1 MKKIYQ
7 FSAIC
12 LLTGFLSSCD
22 FLELR
27 PESEG
32 ELLAEDA
39 LKTPADLQKLLIS
52 VYDVQANFLGGQ
64 YQNLTELLSDNL
76 AAPVNNADYLEVYS
90 RSTNFFNGTV
100 GGVYRDAYITIYR
113 ANVLIESV
121 DLIAG
126 LDETNKNRIVADARF
141 LRGSNH
147 WYAVR
152 LWAQPYGYTPDNSH
166 LGIAIRTAPSQT
178 PIARSTVAETYQVVL
193 DDLLFAASNLPVENG
208 IYANQ
213 WSAKGMLAKVYFE
226 MGNYDLA
233 YQYADEVI
241 RSGRFSLDDLDRFE
255 GGGSSEN
262 VFTLVST
269 PPNDERARGFMDN
282 YKSDANPNPTLR
294 SGLDL
299 FTLARL
305 DTADLRGKN
314 WYRVLNPGESNE
326 AYGVAKFD
334 FNFMSVPVVHLSDLK
349 LIRAEANAML
359 RRAYNE
365 ALDDVNDLR
374 RRAGLDDLNII
385 GGVAN
390 WGALL
395 DHIRDERRLELCFE
409 GDRLFQLKRL
419 GLMGAITQIRNAP
432 WDCNGSVL
440 QFPNS
445 EQTGGGFQMNP
456 QGGCN

>member
-1 MKKIYQ
+1 MKRFQHI
-7 FSAIC
+7 FTTIA
-12 LLTGFLSSCD
+12 LSSLLASCS

-76 AAPVNNADYLEVYS
+76 AAPVNNADFLEVYS
-90 RSTNFFNGTV
+90 RSTNFFNGNV

-113 ANVLIESV
+113 ANVLIQSV
-121 DLIAG
+121 DLIDG
-126 LDETNKNRIVADARF
+126 LDATNKNRIVAEARF

-152 LWAQPYGYTPDNSH
+152 LWAQPYGYTADNSH
-166 LGIAIRTAPSQT
+166 LGIAIRTEPTQT
-178 PIARSTVAETYQVVL
+178 PVARSTVAQTYQVVL
-193 DDLLFAASNLPVENG
+193 DDLLFAANNLPIENG

-241 RSGRFSLDDLDRFE
+241 RSGRFSLDNLNRFQ
-255 GGGSSEN
+255 GGGSSER

-294 SGLDL
+294 SSLEL

-314 WYRVLNPGESNE
+314 WFRVLNPGESNE

-334 FNFMSVPVVHLSDLK
+334 FNFMSVPVVHLSELK
-349 LIRAEANAML
+349 LVRAEANALL
-359 RRAYNE
+359 RRSFNE
-365 ALDDVNDLR
+365 ALDDINDLR
-374 RRAGLDDLNII
+374 RRANVDDLNLM
-385 GGVAN
+385 GGVNN
-390 WGALL
+390 WGVLL
-395 DHIRDERRLELCFE
+395 DYIRAERRLELCFE

-419 GLMGAITQIRNAP
+419 GLKGEITQIRNAP

>member
-1 MKKIYQ
+1 
-7 FSAIC
+7 
-12 LLTGFLSSCD
+12 
-22 FLELR
+22 
-27 PESEG
+27 
-32 ELLAEDA
+32 
-39 LKTPADLQKLLIS
+39 
-52 VYDVQANFLGGQ
+52 
-64 YQNLTELLSDNL
+64 
-76 AAPVNNADYLEVYS
+76 
-90 RSTNFFNGTV
+90 
-100 GGVYRDAYITIYR
+100 
-113 ANVLIESV
+113 
-121 DLIAG
+121 
-126 LDETNKNRIVADARF
+126 
-141 LRGSNH
+141 
-147 WYAVR
+147 
-152 LWAQPYGYTPDNSH
+152 
-166 LGIAIRTAPSQT
+166 
-178 PIARSTVAETYQVVL
+178 
-193 DDLLFAASNLPVENG
+193 
-208 IYANQ
+208 
-213 WSAKGMLAKVYFE
+213 
-226 MGNYDLA
+226 
-233 YQYADEVI
+233 
-241 RSGRFSLDDLDRFE
+241 
-255 GGGSSEN
+255 
-262 VFTLVST
+262 
-269 PPNDERARGFMDN
+269 MDN

-334 FNFMSVPVVHLSDLK
+334 FNFMWVPVVHLSDLK